1 MLVPCVLAIGLCGC
15 ARIVPIRENNF
26 ETASRFLDDT
36 PPCITSTELLAP
48 APRSHP
54 GCPPAPP
61 TPGHATGMMPLVP
74 GRIVV
79 PPSTTGPI
87 PSTSPM
93 LTPPRGSTATPG
105 GGFYPMR

>member
-1 MLVPCVLAIGLCGC
+1 MAPV
-15 ARIVPIRENNF
+15 RENNF
-26 ETASRFLDDT
+26 ETASRFLGNT
-36 PPCITSTELLAP
+36 PPCVPSSDLLTPAP
-48 APRSHP
+48 AARP
-54 GCPPAPP
+54 GCPPSP
-61 TPGHATGMMPLVP
+61 ATTTRASAMMPLVP

>member
-1 MLVPCVLAIGLCGC
+1 MAPV
-15 ARIVPIRENNF
+15 RENNF
-26 ETASRFLDDT
+26 PAASAFLGNT
-36 PPCITSTELLAP
+36 PPCVPSSDLLTP
-48 APRSHP
+48 TTRIRP
-54 GCPPAPP
+54 GCPPGPAM
-61 TPGHATGMMPLVP
+61 TIRANGLMPLLP

-93 LTPPRGSTATPG
+93 LTPPRGSTVMPG